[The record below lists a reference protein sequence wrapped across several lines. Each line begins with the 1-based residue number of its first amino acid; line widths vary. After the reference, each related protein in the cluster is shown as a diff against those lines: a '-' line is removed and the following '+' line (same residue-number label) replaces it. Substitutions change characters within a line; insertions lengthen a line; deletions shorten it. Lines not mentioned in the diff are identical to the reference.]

1 MKRFWH
7 DTRGEAHLGT
17 VVFLYTFCAFLA
29 VLLSVFGIFAKY
41 YTAERALKRS
51 LVGCATS
58 NLNLQYGSLIEGDSY
73 SNSTDYTVSAYSNA
87 FFTQLQNSFS
97 NDTLTTD
104 NDESV
109 LAVQSASGSTGFTVT
124 DLQFS
129 VAPAN
134 VPMPD
139 TKTIR
144 LVYTA
149 TGTLQIPISGF
160 GYSGAITVPL
170 KATASFQNTV

>member
-1 MKRFWH
+1 MKGFWH

-29 VLLSVFGIFAKY
+29 VLLSVFGIFIKY

-73 SNSTDYTVSAYSNA
+73 SSSTDYTASAYSNV
-87 FFTQLQNSFS
+87 FFKQLQSSFS
-97 NDTLTTD
+97 SDTLTTD
-104 NDESV
+104 NGESA
-109 LAVQSASGSTGFTVT
+109 LAVQNASGSTGFTVT
-124 DLQFS
+124 DLQLS

-149 TGTLQIPISGF
+149 TGTIRIPISGF

>member
-1 MKRFWH
+1 MKKFWH

-17 VVFLYTFCAFLA
+17 VVFIYTFCALLA
-29 VLLSVFGIFAKY
+29 VLLSVFGIFVKY

-73 SNSTDYTVSAYSNA
+73 SNSTDYTASAYSNV

-97 NDTLTTD
+97 SDTLTTD
-104 NDESV
+104 NGESV
-109 LAVQSASGSTGFTVT
+109 LAVQSASGATGFTVT
-124 DLQFS
+124 DLQLS
-129 VAPAN
+129 VAPAD

-149 TGTLQIPISGF
+149 TATLLIPVSGF
-160 GYSGAITVPL
+160 GYSGTITVPL